1 MRSWKEAMFENGYAL
16 SMIALLL
23 MGTQRF
29 LYKVSVQRGC
39 NSLWTTFT
47 FMGTVT
53 ILSAISLVISGESL
67 PSMSFLVFIALINSL
82 SFTLATLTHM
92 EALRHLPGSVVFP
105 IIRLNAVVVVIFSV
119 AFFHDRLSGY
129 QIIGILFAVVAIA
142 TLASGPNDPN
152 TARTIPQRGFA
163 LISLCI
169 LCGAVASIS
178 SKFAAMYT
186 NKMAFM
192 ALSYFLGTLFS
203 WTFRNSLVV
212 EGGDSRHKDAV
223 IIGVVM
229 GLLNF
234 AGFYAFLS
242 ALTIGPLSIIVS
254 MVGLH
259 FVIPIILCALIYA
272 EKITPLRILGVLL
285 AVVSVICLRF

>member
-1 MRSWKEAMFENGYAL
+1 MFENWYAL

-23 MGTQRF
+23 MGIQRF
-29 LYKVSVQRGC
+29 LYKVSAQRGC
-39 NSLWTTFT
+39 NSSWTTFT

-53 ILSAISLVISGESL
+53 FLSAISLFISRETLSSL
-67 PSMSFLVFIALINSL
+67 PFLVFIALVNSL

-92 EALRHLPGSVVFP
+92 EALKHLPGSVAYP
-105 IIRLNAVVVVIFSV
+105 IIRLNAAVVVIFAV
-119 AFFHDRLSGY
+119 IFFHDRLSGY
-129 QIIGILFAVVAIA
+129 QIIGILIAVAAIA
-142 TLASGPNDPN
+142 TLARGPNGQN
-152 TARTIPQRGFA
+152 TARPTPQRGFA
-163 LISLCI
+163 LVSVCM

-178 SKFAAMYT
+178 SKFAAMHT

-203 WTFRNSLVV
+203 WAFRNRLVM
-212 EGGDSRHKDAV
+212 EGGDGGHRDAV

-259 FVIPIILCALIYA
+259 FVIPIILCAIVYS
-272 EKITPLRILGVLL
+272 EKLTPGRILGVLL
-285 AVVSVICLRF
+285 TVVSVIFLRF